1 MWLEDVK
8 PCKAHIEATG
18 QEVSGVLGFG
28 EISFNAGCI
37 IDEKGRKEYKHGHIA
52 YIPVFETAEFVKPFE
67 HFTNVHTEK
76 IDFKA
81 YYGSQAYYGS
91 SAETNTF
98 YLVGVKPISE
108 EEHNKITGANG

>member
-8 PCKAHIEATG
+8 PCKAYIEATG

-28 EISFNAGCI
+28 EISFNAGWI
-37 IDEKGRKEYKHGHIA
+37 IDEKGRKKYKYGHIV
-52 YIPVFETAEFVKPFE
+52 YIPVFGTAEFVKPFVD
-67 HFTNVHTEK
+67 FSNVYTEK

-108 EEHNKITGANG
+108 EEHNKITGAKR

>member
-28 EISFNAGCI
+28 EINFNAGCI
-37 IDEKGRKEYKHGHIA
+37 IDEKGRNKYKYGHIA

-67 HFTNVHTEK
+67 DFSNVHTEK
-76 IDFKA
+76 IDF
-81 YYGSQAYYGS
+81 QAYYGAN
-91 SAETNTF
+91 AETNTF
-98 YLVGVKPISE
+98 CLVGVKPISE

>member
-18 QEVSGVLGFG
+18 QEVSGVLRFD
-28 EISFNAGCI
+28 EINFNAGWI
-37 IDEKGRKEYKHGHIA
+37 IDEKGRKKYKYGHIE

-67 HFTNVHTEK
+67 DFSDVHTEK
-76 IDFKA
+76 IDF
-81 YYGSQAYYGS
+81 QAYYGP

-98 YLVGVKPISE
+98 RLVGAKQISE
-108 EEHNKITGANG
+108 EDHNKITGAKR

>member
-18 QEVSGVLGFG
+18 QEVSGVLEFD
-28 EISFNAGCI
+28 EINFNAGWI
-37 IDEKGRKEYKHGHIA
+37 IDEKGRKKYKYGHIE

-67 HFTNVHTEK
+67 DFSDVHTEK
-76 IDFKA
+76 IDF
-81 YYGSQAYYGS
+81 QAYYGP

-98 YLVGVKPISE
+98 RLVGAKPISE
-108 EEHNKITGANG
+108 EDHNKITGAKR